1 MQAHPKP
8 CGRHPLARVLEAL
21 IVVLVIAWILDL
33 PRALGFNLYTEQ
45 LLLAVLGL
53 VLALAFIVLPAK
65 RRAARSRVPP
75 WDYAAA
81 AAALGVCGYL
91 AARYDYLVTEVS
103 MRPADFVWISSA
115 VLLLVVEATRRA
127 TGMTLIW
134 YLAAGVVYALW
145 GSHLPGAFAAQAITV
160 TRLVTYLGLDT
171 NALLGAPL
179 HVVVTVVIPFIVL
192 GQVIA
197 RAGGSEF
204 FTDLAMALMGRYRGG
219 TAKVSVTGSA
229 LFGMISGSAVAN
241 VSAVGVVTIPLMTRA
256 GFPPMY
262 AAAIEAVGSTGGQLV
277 PPVMG
282 AAAFLIAE
290 YLQISYADVVV
301 AAVIPALMYYAS
313 LFMQVDLAAAAH
325 GIAGAPRE
333 RLPAL
338 RAVLRDGW
346 HFLLPFAVIVVG
358 LLGYGMEPEY
368 TALLG
373 TAVLIGAC
381 LLFPYRGRRLG
392 IGRLLGAV
400 AQAGSSVLDIVL
412 ICAAAG
418 VLIGI
423 LNISG
428 LAFGLTLHL
437 VDLAGANLPLLLL
450 ITAAIGI
457 LLGLGLPTVGV
468 YVLMATLVAPALV
481 KLGVPALAAHL
492 FVMYFGMMSMVTPPV
507 ALAAYA
513 AANIAQSNPSQTGWM
528 AARVGWA
535 SYLVPFLFVYDP
547 PLLMDGGAVAIAW
560 AVLTNLLGLWCG
572 TIGVVGFYM
581 TRVVAWQR
589 AVFLATGLAL
599 LFPAATAGAGL
610 ALNVAGLAAATV
622 LLLRG
627 YRLRPQA
634 ST

>member
-1 MQAHPKP
+1 MVA
-8 CGRHPLARVLEAL
+8 
-21 IVVLVIAWILDL
+21 VVAWILDA
-33 PRALGFNLYTEQ
+33 PRALGFNLYAEQ
-45 LLLAVLGL
+45 LLLVVLGL
-53 VLALAFIVLPAK
+53 VLALAFIGFPA
-65 RRAARSRVPP
+65 RRRSDRSRVPP

-81 AAALGVCGYL
+81 AVALGVCGYA

-103 MRPADFVWISSA
+103 MRPWDYVGMSSTL
-115 VLLLVVEATRRA
+115 LLLVVEATRRV

-134 YLAAGVVYALW
+134 YLVAGVAYALG
-145 GSHLPGAFAAQAITV
+145 GSHLPGALAAQDITA
-160 TRLVTYLGLDT
+160 TRLATYLGLDT

-179 HVVVTVVIPFIVL
+179 HVVVTVVIPFIIL

-204 FTDLAMALMGRYRGG
+204 FTDLALSLMGRYRGG
-219 TAKVSVTGSA
+219 AAKVSVTGSA

-241 VSAVGVVTIPLMTRA
+241 VSAVGVVTIPLMVRA
-256 GFPPMY
+256 GFPPIY

-290 YLQISYADVVV
+290 YLQISYAGVVV
-301 AAVIPALMYYAS
+301 AAIIPALMYYAS

-325 GIAGAPRE
+325 GIAGTPRD
-333 RLPAL
+333 RLPAM

-346 HFLLPFAVIVVG
+346 HFLLPFGVIIVG

-373 TAVLIGAC
+373 TAVLIAAC
-381 LLFPYRGRRLG
+381 LVFPYRGRRPD
-392 IGRLLGAV
+392 IVHLLNAV
-400 AQAGSSVLDIVL
+400 AKTGASVLDMVL

-428 LAFGLTLHL
+428 LAFGMTLHL
-437 VDLAGANLPLLLL
+437 VSLAGENLPILLLV
-450 ITAAIGI
+450 TAAIGI

-481 KLGVPALAAHL
+481 KLGVSPLAAHL

-513 AANIAQSNPSQTGWM
+513 AANIARTDAGRTGWM
-528 AARVGWA
+528 AARIGWA

-547 PLLMDGGAVAIAW
+547 PLLMVGGWAWIAW

-572 TIGVVGFYM
+572 TIGVVGYYM
-581 TRVVAWQR
+581 TVVTGGRRPAF
-589 AVFLATGLAL
+589 VLAGLAL
-599 LFPAATAGAGL
+599 LFPATKVGGGL
-610 ALNVAGLAAATV
+610 ALNVAGLIAAAV
-622 LLLRG
+622 LLWKG
-627 YRLRPQA
+627 YRPRLQESA
-634 ST
+634 

>member
-1 MQAHPKP
+1 MQAEAHRGARSAP
-8 CGRHPLARVLEAL
+8 ARVLESL
-21 IVVLVIAWILDL
+21 VVVAVVAWILDV
-33 PRALGFNLYTEQ
+33 PRALGLNLFTEQ
-45 LLLAVLGL
+45 LLLVVLGL
-53 VLALAFIVLPAK
+53 VLALAFTGFPAL
-65 RRAARSRVPP
+65 RGADRPRVPP

-81 AAALGVCGYL
+81 AVALGICAYA

-103 MRPADFVWISSA
+103 MRPSDFIWMTTA
-115 VLLLVVEATRRA
+115 VLLLVAEATRRV
-127 TGMTLIW
+127 TGMMLIW
-134 YLAAGVVYALW
+134 YLAAGVAYALW
-145 GSHLPGAFAAQAITV
+145 GSLLPGPLAAQQITA
-160 TRLVTYLGLDT
+160 TRLATYLGMDT

-204 FTDLAMALMGRYRGG
+204 FTDLAMAVMGRYRGG
-219 TAKVSVTGSA
+219 AAKVSVTGSA

-256 GFPPMY
+256 GFPPIT

-290 YLQISYADVVV
+290 YLQISYASVVV
-301 AAVIPALMYYAS
+301 AAIIPALMYYAS
-313 LFMQVDLAAAAH
+313 LFMQVDLSAAVH
-325 GIAGAPRE
+325 GISGTPRD

-358 LLGYGMEPEY
+358 LLGYGIEPEV

-373 TAVLIGAC
+373 TGVLAAAC
-381 LLFPYRGRRLG
+381 AIRPYRGRRLG
-392 IGRLLGAV
+392 FASLLDTVARAGA
-400 AQAGSSVLDIVL
+400 GVLDIVL

-437 VDLAGANLPLLLL
+437 VGLAGGNLLVLLAV
-450 ITAAIGI
+450 TAAIGI

-468 YVLMATLVAPALV
+468 YVLLATLVAPALV
-481 KLGVPALAAHL
+481 KLGVSPLAAHL

-513 AANIAQSNPSQTGWM
+513 AAAIARTDPSRTGWM
-528 AARVGWA
+528 AARIGWA

-547 PLLMDGGAVAIAW
+547 PLLMAAGWATIAW

-572 TIGVVGFYM
+572 TIGVVGHFM
-581 TRVVAWQR
+581 AGVSGWRRGAFV
-589 AVFLATGLAL
+589 LTGLAL
-599 LFPAATAGAGL
+599 LFPAAQVRIGL
-610 ALNVAGLAAATV
+610 ALNLAGLAAAAA
-622 LLLRG
+622 LLWTG
-627 YRLRPQA
+627 YRPRIERRA
-634 ST
+634 